1 MAVYETGAMWSTTH
15 PSGQRDYYEQML
27 LDTLRTQSILVP
39 FTTMKEDFRARD
51 TGTIIFSEVYDTD
64 PNYNALSETG
74 IWLTGS
80 YLDSRSVQ
88 IGLEIHGDVLKM
100 SDYNELVNFW
110 NNGDLRGLVRGKLG
124 QNQVDYLDILA
135 RNAFL
140 SVDDSYKIFTG
151 TASADRFD
159 VAQVDVFDPDLA
171 ELVRVHLEEREIPGV
186 VQVADSPGQVVVCAT
201 TPRVIYDIRTAAS
214 SGNADSWLEVQEY
227 EQTGR
232 KFTAEAGMWA
242 GVRFVRTNRLK
253 LFNAGVSVLETTIP
267 TGGDTVV
274 GQGAAA
280 TVDTVYSVGQ
290 SGATAYIDVA
300 DSTGFVVG
308 DVVTIC
314 VGGDDGA
321 GGHPAEESDGTQE
334 TRRIIAVDSG
344 GANRLSF
351 DKPLL
356 KPHAAGAYVVNGVD
370 ISASIFMGG
379 PAVVYGVGERP
390 HPTMPPKIDDLQMVQ
405 RYGWRGFLKFQIFR
419 PEWLEIVESGG
430 SVT

>member
-1 MAVYETGAMWSTTH
+1 MSAEYETGAIWSTTH
-15 PSGQRDYYEQML
+15 ASSQRNYYEQML
-27 LDTLRTQSILVP
+27 LETLRTKSILVP
-39 FTTMKEDFRARD
+39 FTAMKEDFRARD
-51 TGTIIFSEVYDTD
+51 TGVLVFTEVYDTD

-80 YLDSRSVQ
+80 YLDSRTVQ
-88 IGLEIHGDVLKM
+88 LSMEIHGDVLKF
-100 SDYNELVNFW
+100 SDYNELVNYW
-110 NNGDLRGLVRGKLG
+110 NNGDLRGLIRGKLG

-140 SVDDSYKIFTG
+140 SVDDNYKIFSGTG
-151 TASADRFD
+151 SADRYE
-159 VAQVDVFDPDLA
+159 VAQTDIFDPELA

-186 VQVADSPGQVVVCAT
+186 VQVADAAGQVIVCAT
-201 TPRVIYDIRTAAS
+201 TPRVVYDIRTGAS
-214 SGNADSWLEVQEY
+214 DWLEVQEY

-253 LFNAGVSVLETTIP
+253 LFNHGTVAQETTIP

-280 TVDTVYSVGQ
+280 TVDTVYTVGQ
-290 SGATAYIDVA
+290 SGSTRYITVD
-300 DSTGFVVG
+300 DSTGFAVG
-308 DVVTIC
+308 DLVTISEG
-314 VGGDDGA
+314 GGDDGA
-321 GGHPAEESDGTQE
+321 GGHPPLESDGTQE
-334 TRRIIAVDSG
+334 TRRIVAVDSG
-344 GANRLSF
+344 GANRLTF

-356 KPHAAGAYVVNGVD
+356 KPHSAGDYVTSGVHLN
-370 ISASIFMGG
+370 ASIFMGG
-379 PAVVYGVGERP
+379 PAVAYGVGERP

-405 RYGWRGFLKFQIFR
+405 RYGWRGFLKMQMFR
-419 PEWLEIVESGG
+419 PEWVEVVESGG

>member
-1 MAVYETGAMWSTTH
+1 MAQYETGALWSTTL
-15 PSGQRDYYEQML
+15 PASQRTYYEQML
-27 LDTLRTQSILVP
+27 LETLRTQSILVP

-51 TGTIIFSEVYDTD
+51 TGVLVFTEVYDTD
-64 PNYNALSETG
+64 PNFNALSETG

-88 IGLEIHGDVLKM
+88 IGLEIHGDVLKF
-100 SDYNELVNFW
+100 SDYNEVVNYW
-110 NNGDLRGLVRGKLG
+110 NNGDLRGLIRGKLG

-140 SVDDSYKIFTG
+140 SVDDNYKIFTG
-151 TASADRFD
+151 TGSTSRYMIGQGDI
-159 VAQVDVFDPDLA
+159 FDPDLG

-186 VQVADSPGQVVVCAT
+186 VQVADSAGQQIACAT
-201 TPRVIYDIRTAAS
+201 TPRVVYDIRT
-214 SGNADSWLEVQEY
+214 GNADWLEVQEY

-242 GVRFVRTNRLK
+242 GVRYVRTNRLK
-253 LFNAGVSVLETTIP
+253 LFNHGTVTQETTIP
-267 TGGDTVV
+267 TGSDTVV

-290 SGATAYIDVA
+290 SGSTRYISVD
-300 DSTGFVVG
+300 DSTGFNIG
-308 DVVTIC
+308 DIVTIC
-314 VGGDDGA
+314 VGGSDGT
-321 GGHPAEESDGTQE
+321 GGHPADETDGTQE
-334 TRRIIAVDSG
+334 TRRIVSVDSG
-344 GANRLSF
+344 GANRLTF

-356 KPHAAGAYVVNGVD
+356 KPHAAGAYVVKGVH
-370 ISASIFMGG
+370 INASIFMGG

-390 HPTMPPKIDDLQMVQ
+390 SPTMPPKIDDLQMVQ
-405 RYGWRGFLKFQIFR
+405 RYGWRGFLKMQMYR
-419 PEWLEIVESGG
+419 PEWLEVVESGG